1 MTRETILY
9 ADNNAAFLQVRKEF
23 LLRAGYKVLPTT
35 SYAEA
40 EKYLR
45 NRKDLA
51 LAILDMRLEEDDDET
66 DRSGIHLAKN
76 SDKNIPKIILTGFPT
91 WQAAR
96 EALASDLDGIAPA
109 VEIIDKKED
118 PEKLL
123 RAVDWIL
130 NRSELRQNIVGAFDV
145 PSMVAV
151 PDRINSLGIE
161 EAGRRLHESFSET
174 SRQWT
179 EGRMQEQSR
188 AALFHK
194 VGLAGGTIALLFIF
208 AGLVLLFTGL
218 LEKSA
223 IPLLVGAVT
232 QPISIFFFLREDAA
246 YRRIKTYNSKL
257 DEINKIENLLL
268 ICDSLVDKQESEK
281 LKSRVVEQL
290 LDHWLQ
296 S

>member
-1 MTRETILY
+1 MTGETILF
-9 ADNNAAFLQVRKEF
+9 ADNNATFLQVRKEF
-23 LLRAGYKVLPTT
+23 LLRAGYNVLQAT

-40 EKYLR
+40 EKFLR
-45 NRKDLA
+45 DRKDLA

-66 DRSGIHLAKN
+66 DRSGIYLAKN

-96 EALASDLDGIAPA
+96 EALARDLDGIAPA

-130 NRSELRQNIVGAFDV
+130 NRSELRKNIVGAFDV

-179 EGRMQEQSR
+179 DSRIQDQFR
-188 AALFHK
+188 AARFHK
-194 VGLAGGTIALLFIF
+194 VGLAAGIIAILFIF
-208 AGLVLLFTGL
+208 TGLVLLFTGL
-218 LEKSA
+218 LENSA

-246 YRRIKTYNSKL
+246 HKRVQTYNSKL
-257 DEINKIENLLL
+257 DEINKVENLLL
-268 ICDSLVDKQESEK
+268 ICDSLVDKKESEK
-281 LKSRVVEQL
+281 LKRRVVEHL
-290 LDHWLQ
+290 LDYWLQ